1 MGKVKTKSPLD
12 LYARGQSILQLKLIF
27 VSVWALT
34 VFLWRLFQNT
44 NNQIFKEI
52 RNIYYQVRMCW
63 YEHLW
68 PRKSGLESFIG
79 RTRWVTQRKHVFQ
92 GPGWMCQKGD
102 RLWSKWSKWQL
113 HNHVPYFLPSSS
125 EPKGTSEKKSTGGE
139 EDEFCVN

>member
-1 MGKVKTKSPLD
+1 MKTKSPLD

-63 YEHLW
+63 YEHL
-68 PRKSGLESFIG
+68 
-79 RTRWVTQRKHVFQ
+79 
-92 GPGWMCQKGD
+92 
-102 RLWSKWSKWQL
+102 
-113 HNHVPYFLPSSS
+113 
-125 EPKGTSEKKSTGGE
+125 
-139 EDEFCVN
+139 